1 MSRENY
7 ISTFDM
13 NLEKIID
20 YVFHDIPKSEEGLME
35 NYFDSHEDLAA
46 EVDNLL
52 DFCLE
57 QNMNKFMVRHFMKN
71 RTSTALNEILEN
83 IESCLDDIAVQAK
96 MPFEVIEQPQVETIT
111 VETKTVVKSK
121 SNKFSRVLKMAFT
134 LLLVLN
140 LPFWQS
146 YSGDYSNSSLLKASQ
161 KEKVQQMMTLSA
173 YEIQNMRVDML
184 EERPITDFM
193 TIVAIPSPFE
203 LRYITVD

>member
-1 MSRENY
+1 VSKDNY
-7 ISTFDM
+7 ISTFEM

-20 YVFHDIPKSEEGLME
+20 YVFHDIPKSEEIMME
-35 NYFDSHEDLAA
+35 DYFDNQEELAV

-57 QNMNKFMVRHFMKN
+57 QNMSRFMVRHFIKS
-71 RTSTALNEILEN
+71 RTSEALNEILAN
-83 IESCLDDIAVQAK
+83 IAFCLDEIAVQAK
-96 MPFEVIEQPQVETIT
+96 TSFEVIEQSKIENSDIVAVPNKV
-111 VETKTVVKSK
+111 TKIGKR
-121 SNKFSRVLKMAFT
+121 FLKVAFT

-146 YSGDYSNSSLLKASQ
+146 YSGDVSSSSLLKASQ

-184 EERPITDFM
+184 DDRPITDFM
-193 TIVAIPSPFE
+193 TIVAIPSSFE

>member
-1 MSRENY
+1 VSKDNY
-7 ISTFDM
+7 ISTTEM
-13 NLEKIID
+13 NLDKIMD
-20 YVFHDIPKSEEGLME
+20 YVFHDIPKCEENMME
-35 NYFDSHEDLAA
+35 TYFDNHEELAA
-46 EVDNLL
+46 EVDSLL

-71 RTSTALNEILEN
+71 RTSEALNEILEN
-83 IESCLDDIAVQAK
+83 IDFCLNEIAIQTK
-96 MPFEVIEQPQVETIT
+96 MPFEVIEQPIIETTT
-111 VETKTVVKSK
+111 VITKTDKATK
-121 SNKFSRVLKMAFT
+121 IGKQFLKVAFT

-146 YSGDYSNSSLLKASQ
+146 YSGDASSSSLLKASQ

-184 EERPITDFM
+184 DDRPITDFM
-193 TIVAIPSPFE
+193 TIVAIPSSFE